1 MERLIVVLFL
11 MIHIPLFA
19 QEPTVHRHE
28 MGLDVSTILVNMLGG
43 NRDQVNLTFTY
54 KRVLND
60 WALRSSFNL
69 TLREHKTFR
78 LQEVKDGLLW
88 YHDDLEMSS
97 SYTGRIGIERRY
109 PLVGRALVAIGV
121 DLAYGYSPSSREVTA
136 FSYSP
141 ASDPS
146 QSIDIYPVPGLI
158 QVSQQPWENVKR
170 TEHSMGLDGTAA
182 LLIPM
187 GERFMLSTK
196 IRTNLRYNLSK
207 RQVDRFSPE
216 ESTTTRDGAM
226 TLTIGPGFISE
237 INIYYLFS
245 SRSKK

>member
-11 MIHIPLFA
+11 LIHIPLFA
-19 QEPTVHRHE
+19 QEHTVHRHE

-43 NRDQVNLTFTY
+43 NRDQVHLTFTY

-60 WALRSSFNL
+60 WAFRSSFNL

-88 YHDDLEMSS
+88 YHDNLEKSS
-97 SYTGRIGIERRY
+97 SYTGRIGIERRV
-109 PLVGRALVAIGV
+109 PFIGRAMLAIGL
-121 DLAYGYSPSSREVTA
+121 DLAYGYAPSSREVTA

-141 ASDPS
+141 ASDPT
-146 QSIDIYPVPGLI
+146 QSVDYPVPGLML
-158 QVSQQPWENVKR
+158 VSQQPWENVKR

-182 LLIPM
+182 VLYPLSD
-187 GERFMLSTK
+187 RFMVSAK
-196 IRTNLRYNLSK
+196 FRTSLHYNLSK
-207 RQVDRFSPE
+207 SQVERFSPK

-226 TLTIGPGFISE
+226 TRTIGPGLVSE
-237 INIYYLFS
+237 INIYYLLS

>member
-1 MERLIVVLFL
+1 MERLIVVFFI
-11 MIHIPLFA
+11 MIQIPLFA
-19 QEPTVHRHE
+19 QEPTVNRHE
-28 MGLDVSTILVNMLGG
+28 MGLDVSSILVNMLGG
-43 NRDQVNLTFTY
+43 NRDQVHLTFTY

-69 TLREHKTFR
+69 SHREHKTFR

-88 YHDDLEMSS
+88 YHDDLEKSF
-97 SYTGRIGIERRY
+97 SYTGRIGIERRL
-109 PLVGRALVAIGV
+109 PFIGRAMLAVGL

-146 QSIDIYPVPGLI
+146 QSVDIYPVPGLI

-170 TEHSMGLDGTAA
+170 SEHSMGLDGTAA
-182 LLIPM
+182 LLFPM

-207 RQVDRFSPE
+207 RQVDKFSPE
-216 ESTTTRDGAM
+216 ESSTTRNGAM
-226 TLTIGPGFISE
+226 TRTIGPGLISE
-237 INIYYLFS
+237 INIYYLLS
-245 SRSKK
+245 SRSNK